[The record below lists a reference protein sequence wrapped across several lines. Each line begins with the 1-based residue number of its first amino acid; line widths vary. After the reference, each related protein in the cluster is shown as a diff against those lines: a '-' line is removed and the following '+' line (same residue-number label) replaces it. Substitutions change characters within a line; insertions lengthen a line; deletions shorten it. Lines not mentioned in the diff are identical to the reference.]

1 MFSTDE
7 MLKELRNGAS
17 VDDLGNKLAEM
28 LTNNLNEARE
38 KYEAEQA
45 AAKAEAEANEKKSK
59 IRDAGWD
66 VIDSIADLYEV
77 MGYDTTPFEELTDE
91 DIDYIITEITC
102 LNKLAEA
109 FKTPNPAASAKKETR
124 SDNDILQDFLNA
136 LFNT

>member
-59 IRDAGWD
+59 IHDAGWGVVD
-66 VIDSIADLYEV
+66 ALVYLYEV

-91 DIDYIITEITC
+91 DLDQVIAEITC
-102 LNKLAEA
+102 LNKLVET
-109 FKTPNPAASAKKETR
+109 FKAPEVAKKKTR
-124 SDNDILQDFLNA
+124 SDNEILQDFLDV